1 MEAVQDLQKQG
12 MKRLVI
18 DLQDNGGGYLHAAAK
33 IANEFLESGEMI
45 VYTEGRTV
53 KRQEFMA
60 HGDGRLRDLPVVIL
74 TNEFTASA
82 SEILAGAMQDQDRG
96 LVVGRRTFGKG
107 LVQRPLEFDDG
118 SMIRLTVA
126 HYYTPTG
133 RCIQKPY
140 QKGQLKDYEMD
151 LENRLKHGEL
161 TNPDSIHFADSL
173 KTLTLKKHRV
183 VYGGGGIMPDY
194 FVPLD
199 TLQYTRFHRQIAG
212 RSIVVNA
219 LLKYIDNHRKQ
230 LKREYAT
237 FDDFNRRFE
246 VPQTLIDNIIAE
258 AEKQNVKPKDD
269 EELAHTLPFLKTQ
282 LKALIARDIWDM
294 SEYFTIINEQNHI
307 VKKALE
313 VIIEDSN

>member
-1 MEAVQDLQKQG
+1 
-12 MKRLVI
+12 
-18 DLQDNGGGYLHAAAK
+18 
-33 IANEFLESGEMI
+33 
-45 VYTEGRTV
+45 
-53 KRQEFMA
+53 
-60 HGDGRLRDLPVVIL
+60 
-74 TNEFTASA
+74 
-82 SEILAGAMQDQDRG
+82 
-96 LVVGRRTFGKG
+96 
-107 LVQRPLEFDDG
+107 
-118 SMIRLTVA
+118 
-126 HYYTPTG
+126 
-133 RCIQKPY
+133 
-140 QKGQLKDYEMD
+140 
-151 LENRLKHGEL
+151 
-161 TNPDSIHFADSL
+161 
-173 KTLTLKKHRV
+173 
-183 VYGGGGIMPDY
+183 MPDY

-219 LLKYIDNHRKQ
+219 LLKYIDNHRKH

-282 LKALIARDIWDM
+282 LKALVARDIWDM